1 MPDSSKLFPTPIS
14 ILLSHLFCC
23 CFSGCFGVSFPWFLK
38 TLVDWV
44 GKPTVWKT
52 IVKPEI
58 KNPRCW
64 KVCLP
69 GKQEEEGKSVSEK
82 SEKDDMSNWVIE
94 DFFSLN
100 SCHLLS
106 LVKIFSGFSML
117 VTFHSANEPC
127 ADVHDGEFPLV
138 QEMSKNKQPKMK
150 EAGSNLTSTSN

>member
-1 MPDSSKLFPTPIS
+1 MKPIS
-14 ILLSHLFCC
+14 
-23 CFSGCFGVSFPWFLK
+23 GVR
-38 TLVDWV
+38 V
-44 GKPTVWKT
+44 
-52 IVKPEI
+52 

-64 KVCLP
+64 EVCLP

-117 VTFHSANEPC
+117 VTFHSANDPC
-127 ADVHDGEFPLV
+127 ADGHGGEFPLV

-150 EAGSNLTSTSN
+150 EAGSNLTSNSN